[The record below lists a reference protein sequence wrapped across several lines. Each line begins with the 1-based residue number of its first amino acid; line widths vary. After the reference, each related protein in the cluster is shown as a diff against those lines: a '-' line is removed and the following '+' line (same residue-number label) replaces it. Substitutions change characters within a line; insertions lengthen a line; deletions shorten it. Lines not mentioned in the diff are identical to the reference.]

1 MRWVQAAAALMLTG
15 VTAHGQEP
23 PARVARLVERLGSA
37 SFTDRNAAARDLQH
51 LGADARADLERAAKS
66 HDPEVRLRAERLLH
80 AIKLDAFW
88 QPGEYR
94 GKHEQQPITQ
104 VLADLAKGTGN
115 RLRTDAANSATLR
128 DGCVD
133 LDAPAMALR
142 GVKGFWPLADSICR
156 ASGNSIRAG
165 VGPLEAPGLV
175 LDGASMGIAP
185 IAYAGP
191 LRGQIRSL
199 RRTFIEEL
207 DLEEEQR
214 DGTHTLQV
222 NFSYLWE
229 DRFHLVAY
237 RSQPQLL
244 EAVTDTGERVATTHS
259 AGNTWNVVPHGVRR
273 LSHHLMLA
281 PPRDDARSLTRLRV
295 SWELIAVGEFTELH
309 IENLREPTS
318 RRDRDVEL
326 TVERCEQ
333 VVGGWEV
340 ALRVSRE
347 LAIPEPAELLFVEN
361 QIEIQDD
368 RGRPFV
374 VHDQVGSLARDGAAL
389 TLRLKGPTEDSTPR
403 SLRFRYPTLR
413 AQRAL
418 ELEYRDVPLPAS
430 RAK

>member
-1 MRWVQAAAALMLTG
+1 MLMC
-15 VTAHGQEP
+15 VTAHGQQ
-23 PARVARLVERLGSA
+23 PARVARLVERLGSP
-37 SFTDRNAAARDLQH
+37 SFNQRSDAARELQH
-51 LGADARADLERAAKS
+51 LGLEARADLQRAAS
-66 HDPEVRLRAERLLH
+66 SSDPEVRLRAERLLH

-94 GKHEQQPITQ
+94 GKHEQQSVTQ
-104 VLADLAKGTGN
+104 VLAELAQGTGN
-115 RLRTDAANSATLR
+115 RVRTDAAHSAPLR
-128 DGCVD
+128 DACVD
-133 LDAPAMALR
+133 LDATALSLQ
-142 GVKGFWPLADSICR
+142 GVKGFWPLADRICR

-165 VGPLEAPGLV
+165 IAPLESPGLV
-175 LDGASMGIAP
+175 LDGTSMGIAP

-207 DLEEEQR
+207 DLEEEQK

-222 NFSYLWE
+222 NFTYLWE

-244 EAVTDTGERVATTHS
+244 EAVTDTGERVTTAHPS
-259 AGNTWNVVPHGVRR
+259 GNAWNVVPHGVRR
-273 LSHHLMLA
+273 LSHHLMLE
-281 PPRDDARSLTRLRV
+281 PPHADARSLARV
-295 SWELIAVGEFTELH
+295 TVRWELIAVGEFVELH
-309 IENLREPTS
+309 VENLRQPSS
-318 RRDRDVEL
+318 RRDRDAEL
-326 TVERCEQ
+326 AVERCEQ
-333 VVGGWEV
+333 VAGGWEV
-340 ALRVSRE
+340 GLRVSRE

-374 VHDQVGSLARDGAAL
+374 MHDQVSALAPDGARL
-389 TLRLKGPTEDSTPR
+389 TLRLKGATEDSTPR
-403 SLRFRYPTLR
+403 SMRFRYPTLR

-418 ELEYRDVPLPAS
+418 ELVYRDVPLPAL